1 MSSWGNNDNAANA
14 PYWAV
19 NSTIINVAETE
30 QWHSAPDATNVAVL
44 YANTSANVWT
54 DRQTVGLFGVD
65 AQEVGALEGSAHRGL
80 HTGWVLRT
88 TGQGGR
94 AGRIQEEVLVAMSS
108 MTLDNDT
115 IAPEITI
122 TVQPADATAVEGETE
137 SFSVTA
143 TRTGTGTIGYQWQ
156 IQQEGAGA
164 WADISGATSASY
176 TTGATA
182 TGDGAGA
189 TDGDKY
195 RVLVS
200 LAGADTKTSDAATLT
215 VA

>member
-1 MSSWGNNDNAANA
+1 MALW
-14 PYWAV
+14 
-19 NSTIINVAETE
+19 
-30 QWHSAPDATNVAVL
+30 TNVDEEAGKPKYLSDSLV
-44 YANTSANVWT
+44 NDQTTS
-54 DRQTVGLFGVD
+54 DLDSTVGIN
-65 AQEVGALEGSAHRGL
+65 AEEATANGL
-80 HTGWVLRT
+80 TAGWSLKT
-88 TGQGGR
+88 TGTGGR
-94 AGRIQEEVLVAMSS
+94 SGRVFHEVLVAMGS
-108 MTLDNDT
+108 MTGDNDT

-122 TVQPADATAVEGETE
+122 TVQPSNVSVTAPATAT
-137 SFSVTA
+137 FSVTA